1 MKLGDGTG
9 AASGEEPCF
18 IAKVIIRESVR
29 SADSEVE

>member
-1 MKLGDGTG
+1 MELG

>member
-1 MKLGDGTG
+1 MKVMGLG

-29 SADSEVE
+29 REDSEVE